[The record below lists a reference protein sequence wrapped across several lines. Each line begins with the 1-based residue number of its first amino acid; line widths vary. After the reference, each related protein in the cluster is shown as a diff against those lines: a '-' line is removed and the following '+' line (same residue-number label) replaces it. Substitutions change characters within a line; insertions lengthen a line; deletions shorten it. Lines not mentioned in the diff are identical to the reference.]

1 MGESNTKGEDRSPI
15 RRDIPRDILL
25 ILVGMFLAWIGSLA
39 LSIYQGK
46 QQVNFQR
53 YSLTT
58 GFHCKIAELF
68 NEAEYLADQLVQ
80 KYGFDKVQNRDI
92 PQEDLDKLNEVVKQL
107 NTQLSS
113 MFLLMP
119 DDAYQNI
126 PRAVPVVDVGKLK
139 DFKERLLCEMR
150 KAQFPETAY
159 AAPENIRFFYYWQRK
174 K

>member
-46 QQVNFQR
+46 QQVNFQK

-58 GFHCKIAELF
+58 GFHCKTAELF
-68 NEAEYLADQLVQ
+68 NEAEYLADQLVE

-92 PQEDLDKLNEVVKQL
+92 PQEDLDKLNEVLKQL

-126 PRAVPVVDVGKLK
+126 PRAVPVGAKELK
-139 DFKERLLCEMR
+139 EFKESLLCEMR

-159 AAPENIRFFYYWQRK
+159 TAPKNICFFDYLKRK